1 MSERDELAAQLAD
14 KIPDDIYSCVR
25 VWEAWGFGPM
35 RQEDF
40 TPVVQDADV
49 MAELA
54 DALIEAGYRKP
65 RIITTVEELE
75 ALKPDAVV
83 RSFMEVIYERTF
95 SFRTPN
101 KPYWQSP
108 GNELPTA
115 SSRISLPAT
124 VLYEPTP

>member
-1 MSERDELAAQLAD
+1 MSERDELAEIIRAIDGPATLGGLEVADGLLA
-14 KIPDDIYSCVR
+14 
-25 VWEAWGFGPM
+25 
-35 RQEDF
+35 
-40 TPVVQDADV
+40 
-49 MAELA
+49 
-54 DALIEAGYRKP
+54 AGYRKP
-65 RIITTVEELE
+65 RTITTVEELD

-115 SSRISLPAT
+115 SS
-124 VLYEPTP
+124 